1 MVLPDKTTESLLRVL
16 FFKTFFVVVVFV
28 IIYISRV
35 VEFHV
40 ISIFS
45 YKLVLQKC
53 IGIIIIITII
63 IIII

>member
-53 IGIIIIITII
+53 IGIIIITII
-63 IIII
+63 II

>member
-63 IIII
+63 I

>member
-63 IIII
+63 II